1 MGPGSLARMTRLV
14 DLRSDTVTQPT
25 VAMREA
31 MASAPVGDDGY
42 GEDPTVNTLEARV
55 AALLDKEA
63 AVFVP
68 SGVMANQMAM
78 RVLTHPGDVV
88 VAGANQHVVDF
99 EMGASARNASI
110 QFALVDDT
118 SGRLDLDRVVE
129 LVEAEFDHRAHVGAV
144 AVENTHMPSGG
155 TPWALTDLEALARAV
170 QRPVHLDG
178 ARLFNAVV
186 ATGVPAAAYAVPATT
201 VMVCLSKGLAA
212 PVGSLLAG
220 PRDLMERARIERKR
234 LGGAMRQAGV
244 LAAAGLVALDTM
256 IDRLAED
263 HVRARRLADLVART
277 FPESGY
283 DPASCRT
290 NIVVFNHPDARA
302 LVGELA
308 GRGVLAG
315 TLAARRVRLVTHL
328 GVSDDDLEH
337 VAAAFDGLGGR

>member
-1 MGPGSLARMTRLV
+1 MNRLV

-25 VAMREA
+25 AAMREA
-31 MASAPVGDDGY
+31 MAAALVGDDGY
-42 GEDPTVNTLEARV
+42 GEDPTVNALEARA
-55 AALLDKEA
+55 AALLAKEA

-78 RVLTHPGDVV
+78 RVLTSPGDVV

-110 QFALVDDT
+110 QFALVDDST
-118 SGRLDLDRVVE
+118 GQLDLARVRE
-129 LVEAEFDHRAHVGAV
+129 IIDAEADHRAHVGAV

-155 TPWALTDLEALARAV
+155 TPWALADLEALARGV
-170 QRPVHLDG
+170 ERPVHLDG
-178 ARLFNAVV
+178 ARLFNASV
-186 ATGVPAAAYAVPATT
+186 ATGTPVSAYAAPATT

-220 PRDLMERARIERKR
+220 PADLMARARIERKR

-256 IDRLAED
+256 VERLAED
-263 HVRARRLADLVART
+263 HARARRLADLVADA
-277 FPESGY
+277 FPASDY
-283 DPASCRT
+283 DPSTCTT
-290 NIVVFNHPDARA
+290 NIVVFSHPDARA
-302 LVGELA
+302 LVATLA
-308 GRGVLAG
+308 EHGVLAG
-315 TLAARRVRLVTHL
+315 TLAARRVRLVTHV

-337 VAAAFDGLGGR
+337 VAGVLGELRRR

>member
-1 MGPGSLARMTRLV
+1 MTRTV

-25 VAMREA
+25 AAMREA
-31 MASAPVGDDGY
+31 MATAPVGDDGY
-42 GEDPTVNTLEARV
+42 GEDPTVNALESRT
-55 AALLDKEA
+55 AALLGKAA

-78 RVLTHPGDVV
+78 RVLTSPGDVV
-88 VAGANQHVVDF
+88 VAGANQHLVDF

-110 QFALVDDT
+110 QFAPVDDST
-118 SGRLDLDRVVE
+118 GRLDLARVLE
-129 LVEAEFDHRAHVGAV
+129 ILDAEADHRAHVGAV
-144 AVENTHMPSGG
+144 AIENTHMPSGG
-155 TPWALTDLEALARAV
+155 TPWALDDLGALASAV
-170 QRPVHLDG
+170 DRPIHLDG

-186 ATGVPAAAYAVPATT
+186 ATGTSAAAYAAAATT

-220 PRDLMERARIERKR
+220 PEDLMRRARVERKR

-256 IDRLAED
+256 VERLAED
-263 HVRARRLADLVART
+263 HVRARRLADLVAAT
-277 FPESGY
+277 FPASGY

-290 NIVVFNHPDARA
+290 NIVVFSHPDARA

-308 GRGVLAG
+308 EHGVLAG
-315 TLAARRVRLVTHL
+315 TLAATRVRLVTHV
-328 GVSDDDLEH
+328 GVDDDDLEH
-337 VAAAFDGLGGR
+337 VAGVLSGLGPR

>member
-1 MGPGSLARMTRLV
+1 MTRLV

-25 VAMREA
+25 AAMREA
-31 MASAPVGDDGY
+31 MATAPLGDDGY
-42 GEDPTVNTLEARV
+42 GEDPTVNALEARA
-55 AALLDKEA
+55 AALLGKAA

-78 RVLTHPGDVV
+78 RVLTSPGDVV
-88 VAGANQHVVDF
+88 VAGANQHLVDF

-110 QFALVDDT
+110 QFALVDDST
-118 SGRLDLDRVVE
+118 GRLDLSRVLE
-129 LVEAEFDHRAHVGAV
+129 ILDAEADHRAHVGAV
-144 AVENTHMPSGG
+144 ALENTHMPSGG
-155 TPWALTDLEALARAV
+155 TPWALDDLEALAGAV
-170 QRPVHLDG
+170 DRPIHLDG

-186 ATGVPAAAYAVPATT
+186 ATGTSAAAYAAAATT

-212 PVGSLLAG
+212 PVGSLLVG
-220 PRDLMERARIERKR
+220 PEDLMGRARVERKR

-256 IDRLAED
+256 IERLAED
-263 HVRARRLADLVART
+263 HVRARRLADLVAAT

-290 NIVVFNHPDARA
+290 NIVVFSHPDARA

-308 GRGVLAG
+308 EHGVLAG
-315 TLAARRVRLVTHL
+315 TLAATRVRLVTH
-328 GVSDDDLEH
+328 VDIDDDDLEH
-337 VAAAFDGLGGR
+337 VAEVLTGLGRH

>member
-1 MGPGSLARMTRLV
+1 MTRTV

-25 VAMREA
+25 AAMREA
-31 MASAPVGDDGY
+31 MAAALVGDDGY
-42 GEDPTVNTLEARV
+42 GEDPTVNALEARA
-55 AALLDKEA
+55 AALLAKEA

-78 RVLTHPGDVV
+78 RVLTSPGDVV

-110 QFALVDDT
+110 QFALVDDST
-118 SGRLDLDRVVE
+118 GQLDLARVRE
-129 LVEAEFDHRAHVGAV
+129 IIDAEADHRAHVGAV

-155 TPWALTDLEALARAV
+155 TPWALADLEALARGV
-170 QRPVHLDG
+170 ERPVHLDG
-178 ARLFNAVV
+178 ARLFNASV
-186 ATGVPAAAYAVPATT
+186 ATGTPVSAYAAPATT

-220 PRDLMERARIERKR
+220 PADLMARARIERKR

-256 IDRLAED
+256 VERLAED
-263 HVRARRLADLVART
+263 HARARRLADLVADA
-277 FPESGY
+277 FPASDY
-283 DPASCRT
+283 DPSTCTT
-290 NIVVFNHPDARA
+290 NIVVFSHPDARA
-302 LVGELA
+302 LVATLA
-308 GRGVLAG
+308 EHGVLAG
-315 TLAARRVRLVTHL
+315 TLAARRVRLVTHV

-337 VAAAFDGLGGR
+337 VAGVLGILGRR